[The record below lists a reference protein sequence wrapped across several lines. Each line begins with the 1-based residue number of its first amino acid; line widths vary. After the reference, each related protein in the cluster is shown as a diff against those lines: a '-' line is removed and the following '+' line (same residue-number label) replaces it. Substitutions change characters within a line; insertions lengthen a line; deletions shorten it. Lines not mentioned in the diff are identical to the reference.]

1 VIHVDI
7 SVLLPL
13 RDAESTV
20 AALVNT
26 AEAIHERVTT
36 RHHANGRALGL
47 EILALDERSG
57 DNTSSMLS
65 VLHGQHPHLRTLQDL
80 ARGSALRAAAK
91 LARGDVWLVIDRPV
105 AIDLAAWAVGQVIV
119 GQRAAIV
126 PGEILAIHR
135 SVGVDVLRTLDGGL
149 AVAQRVVA
157 RYLRRLGE
165 TPALCPAPA
174 TSRLDRARFFLRS
187 RSDRVGLGF
196 LDRPQPVPRGGGG
209 AADSG
214 THSASGAS
222 TSSGDGAR
230 VRGSILRR
238 RLL

>member
-1 VIHVDI
+1 MGKHQAVIHVDI

-13 RDAESTV
+13 RDAESSV
-20 AALVNT
+20 ASLVQT
-26 AEAIHERVTT
+26 AQSVHAKVSS
-36 RHHANGRALGL
+36 RHHANGRALAL

-65 VLHGQHPHLRTLQDL
+65 VLHGQHAQLRTLQDL
-80 ARGSALRAAAK
+80 DRGSALRCAAR
-91 LARGDVWLVIDRPV
+91 LARGDVWLVFDRPV
-105 AIDLAAWAVGQVIV
+105 SVDLAAWAVGQVIV

-165 TPALCPAPA
+165 TPAHCPAPA
-174 TSRLDRARFFLRS
+174 ATRLDRARVFLRGQS
-187 RSDRVGLGF
+187 GRVGLGF
-196 LDRPQPVPRGGGG
+196 LDRPTP
-209 AADSG
+209 
-214 THSASGAS
+214 T
-222 TSSGDGAR
+222 TGDGAATASR
-230 VRGSILRR
+230 DASILRR